1 MDDTHARLASCFQ
14 IVFPGLAEAEVASA
28 SPQTVRDWDSIAN
41 VTLIS
46 VIEEE
51 FEIEVP
57 LDELELASFDS
68 MLRFVRLHT
77 SA

>member
-1 MDDTHARLASCFQ
+1 
-14 IVFPGLAEAEVASA
+14 
-28 SPQTVRDWDSIAN
+28 